1 MHGFQV
7 EIAIA
12 QEFVTPALVAK
23 ERMKIQLALLEEEQ
37 NGNYGWGSPQATA
50 AYATQADWTRGVLH
64 SRRGAMIPRLL
75 ETVYHCV
82 VTEELWTALKQY
94 KDPTIDFKKL
104 RRHVI
109 AQTKSLAKD
118 LF

>member
-1 MHGFQV
+1 
-7 EIAIA
+7 
-12 QEFVTPALVAK
+12 
-23 ERMKIQLALLEEEQ
+23 
-37 NGNYGWGSPQATA
+37 
-50 AYATQADWTRGVLH
+50 
-64 SRRGAMIPRLL
+64 
-75 ETVYHCV
+75 